1 MARKAVLAFSGGL
14 DTSYCVLYLQEQGYE
29 VVTVTVDTGGFTA
42 DELTAI
48 EAHALDLGA
57 SAHHTL
63 DGKQALYDQM
73 VSYVIKGNVL
83 RGGVYPLSVG
93 PERVIQAAE
102 VVRIAREV
110 GAEAAAHGS
119 TGAGNDQVRFDVAVR
134 TLAPELAIISPIRDQ
149 GMTRSEEAAY
159 LQAHGVPVD
168 AETQAYSVNQGM
180 LGTTIGG
187 KETKRSWGVPPDDV
201 YPTVAPIDETPDMP
215 AEIVIGF
222 EAGLPVSLDGEVM
235 EGTALMA
242 QLDALGARHG
252 VGKAIHLGDTIM
264 GIKGRIAL
272 EAPAPLILITAHRE
286 LEKLVLTKQ
295 QAFWKNHL
303 ADVYGNLLHEGQYFD
318 PVMRDIE
325 ALIDSSQRHVT
336 GEAQVKLH
344 KGSVVVTGVRSP
356 YSLLDQAVAT
366 YGEENVLWDGR
377 DARGFCKIYGVQA
390 MLAQRAAEVHNEDQ
404 S

>member
-1 MARKAVLAFSGGL
+1 MKKAVLAFSGGL
-14 DTSYCVLYLQEQGYE
+14 DTSFCVLYLQEQGYE
-29 VVTVTVDTGGFTA
+29 VVTVTVDTGGFTV
-42 DELTAI
+42 DELAVI
-48 EAHALDLGA
+48 EARALDLGA

-63 DGKQALYDQM
+63 DGKRALYDQM
-73 VSYVIKGNVL
+73 VSYIVKGNVL

-110 GAEAAAHGS
+110 GAEAVAHGS

-134 TLAPELAIISPIRDQ
+134 TLAPELEIISPIRDQ
-149 GMTRSEEAAY
+149 GMTRSEEAAH

-168 AETQAYSVNQGM
+168 AETRAYSVNQGM

-187 KETKRSWGVPPDDV
+187 KETKSSWGVPPDGV
-201 YPTVAPIDETPDMP
+201 YPTVVPIDEAPDAP
-215 AEIVIGF
+215 AEFVIGF
-222 EAGLPVSLDGEVM
+222 EAGLPVSLDGETLD
-235 EGTALMA
+235 GLALMA

-325 ALIDSSQRHVT
+325 ALIDSSQRRVT
-336 GEAQVKLH
+336 GEVQVKLH
-344 KGSVVVTGVRSP
+344 KGNVVVTGVRSP

-390 MLAQRAAEVHNEDQ
+390 MLAHRAAEVQDEDQ

>member
-1 MARKAVLAFSGGL
+1 MKKAVLAFSGGL

-29 VVTVTVDTGGFTA
+29 VVTVTVDTGGFTQE
-42 DELTAI
+42 ELSAI
-48 EAHALDLGA
+48 EARALDLGA
-57 SAHHTL
+57 AAHHTL

-73 VSYVIKGNVL
+73 VGPIIKGNVL

-102 VVRIAREV
+102 VVRIAQEI
-110 GAEAAAHGS
+110 GAEAVAHGS

-134 TLAPELAIISPIRDQ
+134 TLAPKLEIITPIRDQ
-149 GMTRSEEAAY
+149 GMTRAEEAAY
-159 LQAHGVPVD
+159 LQAHGVSVD
-168 AETQAYSVNQGM
+168 AEIQAYSVNQGM

-187 KETKRSWGVPPDDV
+187 KETKQSWGVPPAAV
-201 YPTVAPIDETPDMP
+201 YPTVVPIDAAPDIP

-222 EAGLPVSLDGEVM
+222 ERGLPVSLNGEVLD
-235 EGTALMA
+235 GPALMA
-242 QLDALGARHG
+242 RLDALGAQHG
-252 VGKAIHLGDTIM
+252 VGKVIHLGDTIM

-286 LEKLVLTKQ
+286 LEKLVLTRQ

-303 ADVYGNLLHEGQYFD
+303 AEVYGNLLHEGQYFD

-325 ALIDSSQRHVT
+325 ALIDSSQIHVT

-344 KGSVVVTGVRSP
+344 KGNILVTGVRSP

-390 MLAQRAAEVHNEDQ
+390 MLAHRAAEVHNEDQ

>member
-1 MARKAVLAFSGGL
+1 
-14 DTSYCVLYLQEQGYE
+14 
-29 VVTVTVDTGGFTA
+29 
-42 DELTAI
+42 
-48 EAHALDLGA
+48 
-57 SAHHTL
+57 
-63 DGKQALYDQM
+63 
-73 VSYVIKGNVL
+73 
-83 RGGVYPLSVG
+83 
-93 PERVIQAAE
+93 
-102 VVRIAREV
+102 
-110 GAEAAAHGS
+110 
-119 TGAGNDQVRFDVAVR
+119 
-134 TLAPELAIISPIRDQ
+134 
-149 GMTRSEEAAY
+149 MTRSEEAAY
-159 LQAHGVPVD
+159 LQAHDVPVD
-168 AETQAYSVNQGM
+168 AATKAYSVNQGM

-201 YPTVAPIDETPDMP
+201 YPTVVPIDEAPDTP
-215 AEIVIGF
+215 AELVIGF
-222 EAGLPVSLDGEVM
+222 EAGLPVSLNGEST

-303 ADVYGNLLHEGQYFD
+303 AEVYGNLLHEGQYFD

-390 MLAQRAAEVHNEDQ
+390 MLAQRAAEVDHEDQ

>member
-14 DTSYCVLYLQEQGYE
+14 DTSYCVLYLREQGYE

-48 EAHALDLGA
+48 ETRALDLGA

-73 VSYVIKGNVL
+73 VSYIIKGNVL

-93 PERVIQAAE
+93 PERMIQAAE

-110 GAEAAAHGS
+110 GAEAVAHGS

-168 AETQAYSVNQGM
+168 ATTKAYSVNQGM

-187 KETKRSWGVPPDDV
+187 KETKSSWGVPPDDV
-201 YPTVAPIDETPDMP
+201 YPTVVPIDEAPDTP
-215 AEIVIGF
+215 AELVIGF
-222 EAGLPVSLDGEVM
+222 EAGLPVSLDGEAM
-235 EGTALMA
+235 EGIALMA

-336 GEAQVKLH
+336 GEAQVKMH

>member
-1 MARKAVLAFSGGL
+1 L

-42 DELTAI
+42 DELAAI
-48 EAHALDLGA
+48 ETRALDLGA
-57 SAHHTL
+57 GAHHTL
-63 DGKQALYDQM
+63 DGKQALYEQM
-73 VSYVIKGNVL
+73 VAYIIKGNVL

-110 GAEAAAHGS
+110 GAEAVAHGS

-168 AETQAYSVNQGM
+168 AETRAYSVNQGM

-187 KETKRSWGVPPDDV
+187 KETKSSWGVPPDDV
-201 YPTVAPIDETPDMP
+201 YPTVVPIDEAPDAP
-215 AEIVIGF
+215 AEIIIGF
-222 EAGLPVSLDGEVM
+222 AAGLPVSLDGEVM
-235 EGTALMA
+235 DGTALMA

-344 KGSVVVTGVRSP
+344 KGNVVVTGVRSP

-390 MLAQRAAEVHNEDQ
+390 MLAQRAAEVDHEDQ
-404 S
+404 G

>member
-1 MARKAVLAFSGGL
+1 MQKAVLAFSGGL

-29 VVTVTVDTGGFTA
+29 VVTVTVDTGGFTTG
-42 DELTAI
+42 ELAAI
-48 EAHALDLGA
+48 EARALDLGA
-57 SAHHTL
+57 DAHHTL

-73 VSYVIKGNVL
+73 VATIIKGNVL

-110 GAEAAAHGS
+110 GAEAVAHGS

-149 GMTRSEEAAY
+149 GLTRVEEAAY

-168 AETQAYSVNQGM
+168 AETQAYSINQGM

-201 YPTVAPIDETPDMP
+201 YPTVVPIDAAPDTP
-215 AEIVIGF
+215 AELVIGF
-222 EAGLPVSLDGEVM
+222 EAGLPVSLDGEALD
-235 EGTALMA
+235 GPALMD
-242 QLDALGARHG
+242 QLDALGAQHG

-303 ADVYGNLLHEGQYFD
+303 AEVYGNLLHEGQYFD

-344 KGSVVVTGVRSP
+344 KGNVVVTGVRSP

-390 MLAQRAAEVHNEDQ
+390 MLAQRAAEVHNED
-404 S
+404 